1 MCDFFR
7 NGAPRLWYNADNSDN
22 SGKPPQPGRGALDR
36 QRNRRGG
43 QSYHTV
49 VSPREKKETLVAS
62 EEAPVEGNRPEES
75 FVFIDQSRAPERLPI
90 FPLPNVLLFPNMTLP
105 LHIFEERYKRMVND
119 CLQGDRL
126 LGLFLLRQGWDEEG
140 ATPTPYDVGGM
151 GRITRAVRYPNGS
164 MDILL
169 SGLARVQ
176 VLRYVQQKPY
186 LIAEIEM
193 WPDEPDDSEGVEALT
208 RRMVG
213 LFQRYVVAKVGEG
226 HELLKNLKMLAS
238 PIDLLHLVVTNMPL
252 DVHQKQEILNLR
264 PIDERITMMI
274 TFLNQELTA
283 LNRPQR
289 FEEDL

>member
-1 MCDFFR
+1 MDLVWSICRTRVDDKGCGTAMC
-7 NGAPRLWYNADNSDN
+7 
-22 SGKPPQPGRGALDR
+22 
-36 QRNRRGG
+36 
-43 QSYHTV
+43 H
-49 VSPREKKETLVAS
+49 REKKEKLVAS

-75 FVFIDQSRAPERLPI
+75 FVFIDQSLAPERLPI
-90 FPLPNVLLFPNMTLP
+90 FPLPNVLLFPNMALP
-105 LHIFEERYKRMVND
+105 LHIFEERYKRMVSD

-140 ATPTPYDVGGM
+140 ATPAPYDVGGM

-169 SGLARVQ
+169 SGLARVHT
-176 VLRYVQQKPY
+176 LRYVQHKPY

-213 LFQRYVVAKVGEG
+213 LFERYVVAKVGEG
-226 HELLKNLKMLAS
+226 HEILKNVKMLAS

-283 LNRPQR
+283 ANRPPS
-289 FEEDL
+289 FEDL

>member
-1 MCDFFR
+1 
-7 NGAPRLWYNADNSDN
+7 
-22 SGKPPQPGRGALDR
+22 
-36 QRNRRGG
+36 
-43 QSYHTV
+43 
-49 VSPREKKETLVAS
+49 VAS
-62 EEAPVEGNRPEES
+62 EQAPAGGDRPEEP
-75 FVFIDQSRAPERLPI
+75 FVFMDQSQAPERLAI
-90 FPLPNVLLFPNMTLP
+90 FPLPNVLLFPNMVLP

-126 LGLFLLRQGWDEEG
+126 LGLFLLQRGWDEEG

-169 SGLARVQ
+169 SGLARVR

-186 LIAEIEM
+186 LIAEVEM

-213 LFQRYVVAKVGEG
+213 LFERYVIAKVGEG
-226 HELLKNLKMLAS
+226 HELLKNLKLLDS
-238 PIDLLHLVVTNMPL
+238 PIDFLHTIVTNMPL

-264 PIDERITMMI
+264 PIDECITMMI
-274 TFLNQELTA
+274 TFLNQELSSS
-283 LNRPQR
+283 NRPSGI
-289 FEEDL
+289 E

>member
-1 MCDFFR
+1 
-7 NGAPRLWYNADNSDN
+7 
-22 SGKPPQPGRGALDR
+22 
-36 QRNRRGG
+36 
-43 QSYHTV
+43 
-49 VSPREKKETLVAS
+49 VAS
-62 EEAPVEGNRPEES
+62 EQAPAGGNRPEEP
-75 FVFIDQSRAPERLPI
+75 FVFMDQSQAPGRLAI
-90 FPLPNVLLFPNMTLP
+90 FPLPNVLLFPNMVLP

-126 LGLFLLRQGWDEEG
+126 LGLFLLQRGWDEEG

-169 SGLARVQ
+169 SGLARVR
-176 VLRYVQQKPY
+176 VLRYVQEKPY
-186 LIAEIEM
+186 LIAEVEM

-213 LFQRYVVAKVGEG
+213 LFERYVIAKVGEG
-226 HELLKNLKMLAS
+226 HELLKNLKLLDS
-238 PIDLLHLVVTNMPL
+238 PIDFLHTIVTNMPL

-274 TFLNQELTA
+274 TFLNQELSSS
-283 LNRPQR
+283 NRPSSI
-289 FEEDL
+289 E

>member
-1 MCDFFR
+1 MA
-7 NGAPRLWYNADNSDN
+7 NE
-22 SGKPPQPGRGALDR
+22 Q
-36 QRNRRGG
+36 
-43 QSYHTV
+43 
-49 VSPREKKETLVAS
+49 
-62 EEAPVEGNRPEES
+62 APVEGNRPEEP
-75 FVFIDQSRAPERLPI
+75 FVFMDQSQAPERLAI
-90 FPLPNVLLFPNMTLP
+90 FPLPNVLLFPNMVLP
-105 LHIFEERYKRMVND
+105 LHIFEERYKRMVSD

-126 LGLFLLRQGWDEEG
+126 LGLFLLQHGWDEEG

-169 SGLARVQ
+169 SGLARVH

-186 LIAEIEM
+186 LIAEVEM

-213 LFQRYVVAKVGEG
+213 LFERYVIAKAGEG
-226 HELLKNLKMLAS
+226 HELLKNLKLLAS
-238 PIDLLHLVVTNMPL
+238 PIDLLHTIVTNMPL

-274 TFLNQELTA
+274 TFLNQELSSS
-283 LNRPQR
+283 NRPSGI
-289 FEEDL
+289 E